1 MKIAVIDN
9 FDSFVFNLVRY
20 IKEEQHEVVVQRNN
34 RIDFE
39 VLESAD
45 GILLS
50 PGPGIPSEAGDLL
63 EVIKRFHAKKPILT
77 DGKYDKIILSP
88 GPGIPEEAGI
98 LLDLIKKYAPTKSI
112 LGVCLGHQA
121 IAEYF
126 GDVLI
131 PCPEPIHGKASRI
144 TISKESGIFQNLP
157 AEIEVGRYHSWQTR
171 ILPSSELEVTAS
183 THDSV
188 VMAIQHRT
196 VPTIGV
202 QFHPE
207 SILTP
212 SGRKMIQN
220 WLNIFSTKTPLI

>member
-20 IKEEQHEVVVQRNN
+20 IKEEQHEVIVQRNN
-34 RIDFE
+34 ELDFK

-45 GILLS
+45 AILLS

-63 EVIKRFHAKKPILT
+63 EVIKRFHGQKP
-77 DGKYDKIILSP
+77 
-88 GPGIPEEAGI
+88 
-98 LLDLIKKYAPTKSI
+98 I

-121 IAEYF
+121 IAEHF
-126 GDVLI
+126 GDSLI
-131 PCPEPIHGKASRI
+131 PSPEPVHGKASRI
-144 TISKESGIFQNLP
+144 TISKESGIFQSLP
-157 AEIEVGRYHSWQTR
+157 TEIEVGRYHSWQTQ
-171 ILPSSELEVTAS
+171 ISPSSELEVTAS

-188 VMAIQHRT
+188 VMAIQHKTAPT
-196 VPTIGV
+196 VGV

-220 WLNIFSTKTPLI
+220 WLNIFCTKTPLI

>member
-63 EVIKRFHAKKPILT
+63 EVIKRFHAKKPIL
-77 DGKYDKIILSP
+77 
-88 GPGIPEEAGI
+88 
-98 LLDLIKKYAPTKSI
+98 
-112 LGVCLGHQA
+112 GVCLGHQA
-121 IAEYF
+121 IAEHF

-144 TISKESGIFQNLP
+144 TIAKESGIFQNLP
-157 AEIEVGRYHSWQTR
+157 TEIEVGRYHSWQTR